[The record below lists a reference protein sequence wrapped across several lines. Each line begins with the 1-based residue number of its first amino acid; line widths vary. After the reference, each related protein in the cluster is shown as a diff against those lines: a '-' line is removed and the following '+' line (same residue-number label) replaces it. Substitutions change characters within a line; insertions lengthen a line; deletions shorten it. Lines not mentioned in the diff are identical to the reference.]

1 MRGHAHG
8 TGLHAPFVA
17 TATSLKADVLRLRDE
32 LNREA
37 FQRQQPVPRQL
48 AHERELKDR
57 NSLLQRQ
64 LEEQVQHRSA
74 LLPTR
79 LALKKPTSH
88 GYRLGGKL
96 RICRRSTVSW
106 RLCELKM
113 SASKPQAPWRTSD
126 WCVTP
131 PPRAR
136 LIFIRQTLTRLS
148 AGSKGEGGRHAHCL
162 VPRPAACH

>member
-1 MRGHAHG
+1 M
-8 TGLHAPFVA
+8 A

-57 NSLLQRQ
+57 NGLLQRQ

-88 GYRLGGKL
+88 GDRLGGKL
-96 RICRRSTVSW
+96 RICRRSTVS
-106 RLCELKM
+106 
-113 SASKPQAPWRTSD
+113 
-126 WCVTP
+126 
-131 PPRAR
+131 
-136 LIFIRQTLTRLS
+136 
-148 AGSKGEGGRHAHCL
+148 
-162 VPRPAACH
+162 